1 MILGDDGG
9 ASVSMDG
16 GESWSSL
23 YNQPTAE
30 LYHVTT
36 DTREPYRI
44 YAAQQDNTTIALP
57 SHSRWG
63 AITQLDIT
71 HVGGG
76 ESGYIAVRPDNPD
89 IIFAGDYKGLI
100 TRHDQ
105 STGES
110 RPIMVWPDETAMAGE
125 ARYRFNWTRRSSCPR
140 TTPASSTRQATAS
153 SGPPTKARRG
163 NQSVPT

>member
-1 MILGDDGG
+1 
-9 ASVSMDG
+9 MDG

-44 YAAQQDNTTIALP
+44 YAAQQDNTTIAFP
-57 SHSRWG
+57 SHSRLG
-63 AITQLDIT
+63 AITQLDTT

-100 TRHDQ
+100 TATIRAPARAVR
-105 STGES
+105 SWSGRTK
-110 RPIMVWPDETAMAGE
+110 AMAGE
-125 ARYRFNWTRRSSCPR
+125 ARYRFNWTSPILLSPHDPSILYQAGNGVSRS
-140 TTPASSTRQATAS
+140 TDEGQTWDQ
-153 SGPPTKARRG
+153 
-163 NQSVPT
+163 